1 MSVRPSV
8 WLVAAYNNYRKEWPL
23 DLTFDMS
30 KFSSNNSCRLKQQ
43 TFSLV
48 CISYRKPLYMNGL
61 DDSNVKRFADA
72 DDGTFQFFNLLP
84 KDMYLL

>member
-8 WLVAAYNNYRKEWPL
+8 WLAAAGNNYQKEWPL
-23 DLTFDMS
+23 DLIFDMS
-30 KFSSNNSCRLKQQ
+30 KFSSDNSFRLKQQ

-48 CISYRKPLYMNGL
+48 CISYQKPLYTNGL

-84 KDMYLL
+84 KDM